1 VIVCK
6 TLFPFPEFKFIED
19 SGRRRGR
26 KKGEKEQKIEESRRK
41 QKKRKGERCLK
52 NGDTCLK
59 NGDRQIIKERACIGV
74 AVAVE

>member
-52 NGDTCLK
+52 NGD
-59 NGDRQIIKERACIGV
+59 RQIIKERACIGV